1 MKLYLSVGP
10 NPRVVRMALVEKGL
24 RPKSQ
29 VIDVMRGENREDAFA
44 KLNPAGQTPV
54 LALDDGMVVA
64 ESGAIVEYL
73 EELHPMPALIGATP
87 EERALTRMWVRRID
101 FGVVQPLT
109 MGFRAAEGLPLFK
122 TRMRCLP
129 EGADG
134 LKAVARDGLEWL
146 ESQLGDRPFITGA
159 EVRLPDL
166 VLYSFV
172 EFGAQ
177 VGQPLDPALQRLAAW
192 RGRMGARES
201 AGQTAGVPA

>member
-1 MKLYLSVGP
+1 TSSSMAATPSAFSSEDSMKLHLSVGP

-24 RPKSQ
+24 RLDTQ
-29 VIDVMRGENREDAFA
+29 VVDIMRGEDREDAFA
-44 KLNPAGQTPV
+44 RLNPAGQTPA
-54 LALDDGMVVA
+54 LALDDGTVLA
-64 ESGAIVEYL
+64 ESVAIVEYL
-73 EELHPMPALIGATP
+73 EELQPSPALIGSTS
-87 EERALTRMWVRRID
+87 EERALTRMWGRRID

-122 TRMRCLP
+122 ARMRCLP

-146 ESQLGDRPFITGA
+146 EGQLGDRSFITGD

-177 VGQPLDPALQRLAAW
+177 VGQPL
-192 RGRMGARES
+192 
-201 AGQTAGVPA
+201 

>member
-10 NPRVVRMALVEKGL
+10 NPRVVRMALVEKAL
-24 RPKSQ
+24 RLDTQ
-29 VIDVMRGENREDAFA
+29 VVDIMRGENREDAFA
-44 KLNPAGQTPV
+44 RLNPAGQTPA
-54 LALDDGMVVA
+54 LALDDGTVLA
-64 ESGAIVEYL
+64 ESVAIVEYL
-73 EELHPMPALIGATP
+73 EELQPSPALIGSTS
-87 EERALTRMWVRRID
+87 EERALARMWVRRID

-109 MGFRAAEGLPLFK
+109 MGFRGAEGLPLFK

-129 EGADG
+129 EGAAG

-146 ESQLGDRPFITGA
+146 EGQLGDRSFITGD

-177 VGQPLDPALQRLAAW
+177 VGQPLDPALERLGAW
-192 RGRMGARES
+192 RRRMAARDS
-201 AGQTAGVPA
+201 AGQTAGAPA